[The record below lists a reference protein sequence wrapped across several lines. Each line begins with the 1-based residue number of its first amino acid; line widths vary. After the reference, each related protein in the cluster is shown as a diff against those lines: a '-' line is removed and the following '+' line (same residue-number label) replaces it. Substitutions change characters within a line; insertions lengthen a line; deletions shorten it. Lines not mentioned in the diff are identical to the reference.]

1 MNVERRR
8 EHTPDVTD
16 VAEARPDS
24 PADHS
29 PSQPD
34 TPPKVDP
41 LAAPGA
47 RWYAVWVMSNA
58 EFVVED
64 ALRGY
69 GIESFLPTWT
79 EVTQWSDR
87 KKTIHRPLFPGY
99 LFARCDPSEN
109 ERGPRREILRIAGVI
124 EVLPSN
130 LSPAPVD
137 PAEIENLRRML
148 AADLPFTPCKYVTG
162 DEVLIDSGPLAGVR
176 GIVQR
181 TKDGTRV
188 IVKIEMLKR
197 AVSVEID
204 FRDLVKESKAA

>member
-1 MNVERRR
+1 MNAAR
-8 EHTPDVTD
+8 EHSLNVTD
-16 VAEARPDS
+16 VAGARPAT
-24 PADHS
+24 PADPL
-29 PSQPD
+29 PSATPD
-34 TPPKVDP
+34 TLPTPEK
-41 LAAPGA
+41 A

-87 KKTIHRPLFPGY
+87 KKTIQRPLFPGY
-99 LFARCDPSEN
+99 LFARCDQSGN

-124 EVLPSN
+124 EVLPNN
-130 LSPAPVD
+130 LSPSPVD
-137 PAEIENLRRML
+137 PADIENIRRVL
-148 AADLPFTPCKYVTG
+148 SAGYPAIPCPYITG
-162 DEVLIDSGPLAGVR
+162 EVVAIESGPLAGVK

-181 TKDGTRV
+181 TKNGTRV
-188 IVKIEMLKR
+188 VVKIEMLKR

-204 FRDLVKESKAA
+204 FKDLVTAA

>member
-1 MNVERRR
+1 LSDK
-8 EHTPDVTD
+8 T
-16 VAEARPDS
+16 
-24 PADHS
+24 
-29 PSQPD
+29 
-34 TPPKVDP
+34 
-41 LAAPGA
+41 AAGA
-47 RWYAVWVMSNA
+47 ATWYALYVMSNA

-69 GIESFLPTWT
+69 GIETFLPTWS

-99 LFARCDPSEN
+99 LFARCDD
-109 ERGPRREILRIAGVI
+109 GPRREILRIAGVI
-124 EVLPSN
+124 EVLPSS

-137 PAEIENLRRML
+137 AADIENVRRAL
-148 AADLPFTPCKYVTG
+148 ASALPLTPCKYVTG
-162 DEVLIDSGPLAGVR
+162 DAVLIDSGPLAGVR

>member
-1 MNVERRR
+1 MKAAR
-8 EHTPDVTD
+8 EHNPGVTD

-24 PADHS
+24 PAEHLLS
-29 PSQPD
+29 PPD
-34 TPPKVDP
+34 TPPKTP
-41 LAAPGA
+41 A
-47 RWYAVWVMSNA
+47 WYALYVMSNS

-69 GIESFLPTWT
+69 GIESFLPTWA

-99 LFARCDPSEN
+99 LFARCD
-109 ERGPRREILRIAGVI
+109 ERQRRDIARIAGVI
-124 EVLPSN
+124 EILPSKMN
-130 LSPAPVD
+130 PAPVD
-137 PAEIENLRRML
+137 PADIANVKRAL
-148 AADLPFTPCKYVTG
+148 AADLPMTPCRYITG

-204 FRDLVKESKAA
+204 FRELVKAAA

>member
-1 MNVERRR
+1 MSE
-8 EHTPDVTD
+8 
-16 VAEARPDS
+16 S
-24 PADHS
+24 
-29 PSQPD
+29 
-34 TPPKVDP
+34 
-41 LAAPGA
+41 
-47 RWYAVWVMSNA
+47 RWYAVWVISNA

-87 KKTIHRPLFPGY
+87 KKTIQRPLFPGY
-99 LFARCDPSEN
+99 LFARCDD
-109 ERGPRREILRIAGVI
+109 GPRREILRIAGVI

-137 PAEIENLRRML
+137 PADIENIRRVL
-148 AADLPFTPCKYVTG
+148 ASGYPATPCPFVTG
-162 DEVLIDSGPLAGVR
+162 DAVAIENGPLAGVK

-181 TKDGTRV
+181 SKNGTRV
-188 IVKIEMLKR
+188 VVKIEMLRR

-204 FRDLVKESKAA
+204 FKDLTKAA

>member
-1 MNVERRR
+1 M
-8 EHTPDVTD
+8 
-16 VAEARPDS
+16 S
-24 PADHS
+24 
-29 PSQPD
+29 
-34 TPPKVDP
+34 
-41 LAAPGA
+41 
-47 RWYAVWVMSNA
+47 WYALWVMANA

-64 ALRGY
+64 ALRGHA
-69 GIESFLPTWT
+69 IPTFLPTWT

-99 LFARCDPSEN
+99 LFACCDAARLSE
-109 ERGPRREILRIAGVI
+109 IVRIAGVI
-124 EVLPSN
+124 EILPTKLN
-130 LSPAPVD
+130 PQPVATAD
-137 PAEIENLRRML
+137 IENVRRAL
-148 AADLPFTPCKYVTG
+148 ASDLPLTPCRYITG

-204 FRDLVKESKAA
+204 FRELVKEQKAA

>member
-1 MNVERRR
+1 M
-8 EHTPDVTD
+8 TD

-29 PSQPD
+29 PSLPD
-34 TPPKVDP
+34 TPPNTR
-41 LAAPGA
+41 
-47 RWYAVWVMSNA
+47 RWYALYVMSNA
-58 EFVVED
+58 EFVVEE

-69 GIESFLPTWT
+69 GIESFLPTWS
-79 EVTQWSDR
+79 EVTVWSDR

-99 LFARCDPSEN
+99 LFARCDESQL
-109 ERGPRREILRIAGVI
+109 REIPRIAGVI
-124 EVLPSN
+124 EILPSKLN
-130 LSPAPVD
+130 PAPVD
-137 PAEIENLRRML
+137 PADIANVRRAL
-148 AADLPFTPCKYVTG
+148 AADLPMTPCRYITG

-181 TKDGTRV
+181 SKDGTRV

-197 AVSVEID
+197 AVRVEID